1 MLDKSPFCSR
11 CRFAVIAV
19 TGVSCFALAAPAL
32 AQTAPQADSPPAEA
46 TQPEAGPQD
55 IVVTARKR
63 AENLRDVPVAITAIG
78 GEVLQQKN
86 ITQVIDLPQITP
98 NFSFSYGAVQP
109 FTFIRGFG
117 SGANASFEQS
127 VGKFIDNV
135 SFGRDQDGR
144 IPIFDLERIEIL
156 KGPQVLTFGNSA
168 TVGAISMATK
178 KPGRNFEADGSIG
191 YEILQSRIPGP
202 GRRYRAA
209 G

>member
-1 MLDKSPFCSR
+1 M
-11 CRFAVIAV
+11 
-19 TGVSCFALAAPAL
+19 
-32 AQTAPQADSPPAEA
+32 
-46 TQPEAGPQD
+46 
-55 IVVTARKR
+55 
-63 AENLRDVPVAITAIG
+63 
-78 GEVLQQKN
+78 
-86 ITQVIDLPQITP
+86 IDLPQITP

-144 IPIFDLERIEIL
+144 IPIFDVERIEIL